1 MLGAE
6 TVATLL
12 QEGVNALSNIQQTAF
27 DRMDCVNAN
36 FIQFIKNNS

>member
-6 TVATLL
+6 TIATLL
-12 QEGVNALSNIQQTAF
+12 QEGVNALSKIQQTAF

-36 FIQFIKNNS
+36 FTQLSKNNS